1 MKKTYQQLHVCRFV
15 CQKRGKLQN
24 GCLLLA
30 VYWKAAASGDMSFK
44 EAPGPAEGQNI
55 LTCRGGMKKEG
66 V

>member
-1 MKKTYQQLHVCRFV
+1 MF

-24 GCLLLA
+24 GCVLLA

-55 LTCRGGMKKEG
+55 LTCRGAMKKEW